1 MSHAGIE
8 PHTDDG
14 RPGAGPGGPVGPRR
28 RRGGAPLLAL
38 GRGRVGAAQVGQGGQ
53 PGVVGDRH
61 GEGHGVHDGARPVP
75 AGGGTHGK
83 KDRSLHA
90 AFAGAVRFTGDHGLD
105 LRLAG
110 RRVTVED
117 GRGTLYAGANGT
129 ACTVKRVPL
138 VTFTAKD
145 LLAPKNGPVQLTEAP
160 SSSRTRGPAVLVAPR
175 RDP

>member
-1 MSHAGIE
+1 MNLIRTTAARGPDRAG
-8 PHTDDG
+8 
-14 RPGAGPGGPVGPRR
+14 RSVLVA
-28 RRGGAPLLAL
+28 
-38 GRGRVGAAQVGQGGQ
+38 GAAVLRFSLSGVGGSELPRSGRAGRA
-53 PGVVGDRH
+53 GVVGDRH

-145 LLAPKNGPVQLTEAP
+145 LLAPKNGLVQLTEAP